1 MNFLTPKNIFC
12 LYIDGTLYGPL
23 HSQQGV
29 DQYFAALE
37 EAKAQGGKIE
47 CGGKVSLLE
56 AMLIYCQIFYLKMGC
71 WVFFLIGHLV

>member
-1 MNFLTPKNIFC
+1 MNFLTPKNICF

-47 CGGKVSLLE
+47 CGGKVSLME
-56 AMLIYCQIFYLKMGC
+56 AMLIYSQIFGFKMGC
-71 WVFFLIGHLV
+71 WVFF